1 MFKIQRDKE
10 HFLKRST
17 LSTPVATNSTFED
30 FEISSMFDFK
40 QKEHIEECYKLLS
53 ITKVDISEK
62 DVIDIQ
68 FAGYFAA
75 KPKNPNK
82 PEKHTGRFIAKILQK
97 GNKSGLEKVR
107 EDLSGSSRYAYREKA
122 KASAIK
128 YIDDLFAKYSKG

>member
-1 MFKIQRDKE
+1 MQVNKIPNYDYNTNFQAKLNITGEMFYGEVFDKMFEKASKIG
-10 HFLKRST
+10 T
-17 LSTPVATNSTFED
+17 
-30 FEISSMFDFK
+30 
-40 QKEHIEECYKLLS
+40 
-53 ITKVDISEK
+53 EK

-82 PEKHTGRFIAKILQK
+82 PEKHTGKFIAKFLQK
-97 GNKSGLEKVR
+97 GNKSSLDKVR
-107 EDLSGSSRYAYREKA
+107 EDLSGSSRYTYREKA